1 MGVSREEGIKGCNLN
16 CPQSFCNRKIK
27 NSGVIFI
34 IHCGIKRRR
43 NHSFQSIIFMRDIF
57 VYQNYEE
64 H

>member
-1 MGVSREEGIKGCNLN
+1 MGVREVGTMDYNLN

-57 VYQNYEE
+57 VNQNYEK